1 MRKEKHSKKKI
12 EAVTFKHKLALVC
25 AVIALSYAFY
35 LNFPYYLFAT
45 HFKVQETRKNLQEVV
60 PREVSAAHPVASKS
74 ASFNIPILMYHYV
87 EYVKDRRDRIRQSL
101 DIEPIIFEAQIKT
114 LVDDKFTFLTMAEV
128 GEILNGKKV
137 LPKKPVALT
146 FDDGYRDFFTDAY
159 PVLKKYHVKGT
170 AYVVPGFFDQPNYML
185 TSQIKILAKDQ
196 NIELGAHTMHHV
208 YLKDMSAIFAERE
221 ILQSKYRLE
230 DLIHKPVVSF
240 AYPYGAIDNQAI
252 ELVRKAG
259 FSSAVSTIGGIK
271 IAENNR
277 YFLYR
282 LRSGNMIG
290 QTLLNFIS
298 NPPFSP
304 NP

>member
-1 MRKEKHSKKKI
+1 
-12 EAVTFKHKLALVC
+12 
-25 AVIALSYAFY
+25 
-35 LNFPYYLFAT
+35 
-45 HFKVQETRKNLQEVV
+45 
-60 PREVSAAHPVASKS
+60 
-74 ASFNIPILMYHYV
+74 
-87 EYVKDRRDRIRQSL
+87 
-101 DIEPIIFEAQIKT
+101 
-114 LVDDKFTFLTMAEV
+114 
-128 GEILNGKKV
+128 
-137 LPKKPVALT
+137 
-146 FDDGYRDFFTDAY
+146 
-159 PVLKKYHVKGT
+159 
-170 AYVVPGFFDQPNYML
+170 
-185 TSQIKILAKDQ
+185 
-196 NIELGAHTMHHV
+196 MHHV
-208 YLKDMSAIFAERE
+208 YLKDMSTIFAERE